1 MSRRNQTLFAV
12 LVLCVAFAFADRPAE
27 ASIPTGGQVAWIG
40 VAIGAAGAAIGIGI
54 YYAVRHNRSV
64 TGCAVSGPN
73 GTTAN
78 GMTLTSESDKQTYAL
93 TGDVAGIKPGD
104 RVRVSGK
111 KSKQKFAGVQQFLVE
126 KVSRDF
132 GACRGASESSNVSH

>member
-12 LVLCVAFAFADRPAE
+12 LVLWVAFAFADRPAE

-54 YYAVRHNRSV
+54 YYAVRHNRTV
-64 TGCAVSGPN
+64 TGCAVSVPN
-73 GTTAN
+73 GT
-78 GMTLTSESDKQTYAL
+78 TLTSESDKQTYSL
-93 TGDVAGIKPGD
+93 TGDVAGIKSGD

-111 KSKQKFAGVQQFLVE
+111 KSKGKSAGVRQFLVE

-132 GACRGASESSNVSH
+132 GACRDAPENSNVSH